1 MSTDTI
7 EQAENGSAPQA
18 EAELTRHDLFKY
30 AEHVHVGE
38 GAEECE
44 HATDGK
50 CENDEHFHAWCRLP
64 NPFQVRDISEK
75 AKAARARKTRMLKDP
90 ESDAY
95 VVLEAELD
103 PLKDESA
110 REVLVDEIVERDFVE
125 DYDAAVKNVLDLDD
139 PDYVPKDESDEI
151 PKLYA
156 NIDQDSEEYQRQR
169 ELPED
174 RRDEDW
180 PELEKT
186 VAAYSQAVNSEL
198 EKIRKPKIERLMAR
212 DMSELVDIVRN
223 ERISAQSTEAYLHTF
238 NTWQW
243 FVCTFKPREKGTPN
257 ERVFKDFTQFKYETP
272 SEVVGALQVCFAGL
286 ESRLA
291 GDRAKN
297 S

>member
-1 MSTDTI
+1 MAADTI
-7 EQAENGSAPQA
+7 EQTETSAPTA
-18 EAELTRHDLFKY
+18 EAEKTRHELFKY
-30 AEHVHVGE
+30 ADYVHVGD

-50 CENDEHFHAWCRLP
+50 CEDPDHFHAWCRLP

-75 AKAARARKTRMLKDP
+75 ARAARARKTRMLKDP
-90 ESDAY
+90 ESDAF
-95 VVLEAELD
+95 VILESELD
-103 PLKDESA
+103 AMKDESA
-110 REVLVDEIVERDFVE
+110 REILVDEIIERDFVE
-125 DYDAAVKNVLDLDD
+125 DYDAAVRAVLDMDD
-139 PDYVPKDESDEI
+139 PSFVPKDETDEV

-156 NIDQDSEEYQRQR
+156 NIDQDTEEYQRQ
-169 ELPED
+169 LPLDEEK
-174 RRDEDW
+174 RSEDW

-186 VAAYSQAVNSEL
+186 MAAYSQAVNDEL
-198 EKIRKPKIERLMAR
+198 EKVRGPKRERLMSR
-212 DMSELVDIVRN
+212 DMDELVDIIRN
-223 ERISAQSTEAYLHTF
+223 ERISSQGTEAYLHTF

-243 FVCTFKPREKGTPN
+243 FVCTFKPREGSTPN

-272 SEVVGALQVCFAGL
+272 SDVVSALQACFTDL